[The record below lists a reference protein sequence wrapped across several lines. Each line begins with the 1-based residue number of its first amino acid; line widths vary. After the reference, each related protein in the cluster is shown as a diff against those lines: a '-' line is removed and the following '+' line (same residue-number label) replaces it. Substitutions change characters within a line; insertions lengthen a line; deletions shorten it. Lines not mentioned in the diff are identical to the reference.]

1 VADVLSGLIEP
12 YARPGVRLPG
22 AVDMCE
28 LLIGRPPRVTARPA
42 LLVERVDGGADP
54 AALAGYRAL
63 RRAVFVAE
71 QGLFDGHDGDDV
83 DDDPRTVVL
92 VARDPRDPAKPVV
105 GGVRLAPVTEPDL
118 GWWAGSRLAV
128 HPSAR
133 RGGVQIG
140 AALVRAAC
148 ASAEAAGALRF
159 EATVQAANE
168 RFFARLGWQRLAAVE
183 LFGAPHVSMRWPV
196 HRVAAL
202 VAATKAPLQGLLAG
216 LAGAPAGFVGDDGA
230 PVPGSDLVAAC
241 DAILPSMVERDPEWA
256 GWCSVLVN
264 VNDLAAMGAT
274 PVGLLDALAARDAS
288 FAARVLAG
296 LRAAATAWGVP
307 VLGGHTQLGV
317 PAALSVTALGRAA
330 RAVPAGGGRPGDEV
344 RVTADLGGGWRS
356 GHTGRQWDSTSH
368 RPPDVLRGQ
377 QSAVALAAPAAAKDV
392 SMAGLAGTLGMLAE
406 ASGCGA
412 ELDVAAVPRPA
423 GATVGDWL
431 TCFPGYA
438 MLTADRPG
446 AGRPVFAPATTSA
459 VCGRLSSGAGVRLR
473 WPDGE
478 YTEVVA
484 GAVTGMGAA

>member
-1 VADVLSGLIEP
+1 MITGPAGPRGVDV
-12 YARPGVRLPG
+12 
-22 AVDMCE
+22 CE
-28 LLIGRPPRVTARPA
+28 LLIGMPSRSGAGPT
-42 LLVERVDGGADP
+42 LLVERTDAGTGP
-54 AALAGYRAL
+54 SGRAALAEYRAL
-63 RRAVFVAE
+63 RRDVFVAE
-71 QGLFDGHDGDDV
+71 QGLFLGHDSDEV

-92 VARDPRDPAKPVV
+92 VARDGRDPERPVV

-128 HPSAR
+128 HPRAR
-133 RGGVQIG
+133 RGGGQVG

-148 ASAEAAGALRF
+148 ATAEAVGALRF

-168 RFFARLGWQRLAAVE
+168 RFFARLGWLRLADVSVV
-183 LFGAPHVSMRWPV
+183 GQPHVLMRWPV
-196 HRVAAL
+196 HRIDAL

-216 LAGAPAGFVGDDGA
+216 LPGAPAGFLGDDGA

-274 PVGLLDALAARDAS
+274 PVGLLDALGARDAS
-288 FAARVLAG
+288 FAARVLSG
-296 LRAAATAWGVP
+296 LRAAAGAWGVP

-317 PAALSVTALGRAA
+317 PAALSVTALGRTA
-330 RAVPAGGGRPGDEV
+330 RPVPAGGGRPGDDV
-344 RVTADLGGGWRS
+344 RVTADLGGGWRR

-368 RPPDVLRGQ
+368 REPAVLRDQ
-377 QSAVALAAPAAAKDV
+377 QRAVALAGPAAAKDV

-406 ASGCGA
+406 ASGCAA
-412 ELDVAAVPRPA
+412 ELDVAAVPRPV
-423 GATVGDWL
+423 GPSVGDWL

-438 MLTADRPG
+438 MITADRVGSTVP
-446 AGRPVFAPATTSA
+446 PPAPATTSA
-459 VCGRLSSGAGVRLR
+459 VCGRLRPGAGVRLR

-478 YTEVVA
+478 STEAVA
-484 GAVTGMGAA
+484 GAVTGMGVA